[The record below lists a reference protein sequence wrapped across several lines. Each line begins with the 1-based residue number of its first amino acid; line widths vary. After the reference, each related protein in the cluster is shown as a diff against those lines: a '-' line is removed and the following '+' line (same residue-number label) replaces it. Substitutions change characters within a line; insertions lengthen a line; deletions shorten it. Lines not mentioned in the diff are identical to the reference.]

1 MIRISTLIRLLA
13 VLVTIGVSQTAFAHA
28 VLLGST
34 PKAGEMLADSPKELT
49 LNFNEEVGPIFFK
62 VLDKT
67 GKEVGK
73 PGEIRPDGNNLH
85 LPLGE
90 ALANGTYVLTYRVI
104 SADTHPVGTTFGFSV
119 GEPMADMSQMSQS
132 AAESSTPWT
141 YAVAAN
147 RWVLYATMLLA
158 AGSALFTLLIPTP
171 AGVGAATFSLGRTSA
186 IIASVAYL
194 LAIGIGGAEMLMGG
208 ATALLSVDAWS
219 RGVGSTLTPSAI
231 IGVPAMLVLI
241 YAFGQ
246 GADKPKTGALTVGAV
261 AAIGS
266 FLVTGHAATAAPV
279 WLMATVVAIH
289 LFGASFWFGALYP
302 LFKTAGTTDATQAG
316 VVMTKFSVWAM
327 FSVGLIIL
335 SGLAISF
342 VQVESPSKLLGNA
355 YGAGLV
361 RKLVL
366 VAIILGLAAYN
377 KLVLTPALEK
387 GDATASHRIR
397 RTIRIEI
404 VVYVLIL
411 GAAMSLTLTT
421 PPRAIMAPGAGG
433 MAMMNEGFKATVQAN
448 GYTVDLD
455 ITPAKAGENMIMAT
469 IKDKDGQVISTLA
482 DIEITG
488 NLPAAGISDV
498 LVKGQNTGNGMW
510 HFMFKEMIIPGDWK
524 LKVDAFINDFDKVT
538 FETTVPIK

>member
-482 DIEITG
+482 DLEITG

-498 LVKGQNTGNGMW
+498 FVKGQNTGNGMW

>member
-482 DIEITG
+482 DLEITG

-498 LVKGQNTGNGMW
+498 FVKGQNTGNGMW

-524 LKVDAFINDFDKVT
+524 LKVDAFINDFDKVS

>member
-132 AAESSTPWT
+132 ASESSTPWT

-219 RGVGSTLTPSAI
+219 RGVGSTLPPSAV

-482 DIEITG
+482 DLEITG

-524 LKVDAFINDFDKVT
+524 LKVDAFINDFDKVS